1 MNDFALARVLHV
13 LAVVLWIGG
22 VAMVTTVLLPAVAR
36 MKTGRERIEFFE
48 RVEQRFAWQARGTT
62 LVTGVSGFYM
72 VHILNAWGRFAQ
84 PDYWWMHAMV
94 LVWVVF
100 TLMLF
105 VLEPLV
111 LHRYFLARAGGDADG
126 TFAIIQRLHW
136 GLLTIS
142 LLTVAGAVA
151 GSHGWLLFWAETM
164 DYSLLRKIHVA
175 CVLLSISLFA
185 VRGAWMMAGTLGEK
199 GRWVRM
205 CLTSSTRLS
214 SRARWRWR

>member
-1 MNDFALARVLHV
+1 VNDFALARVLHV

-48 RVEQRFAWQARGTT
+48 RVERRFAWQARGTT

-72 VHILNAWGRFAQ
+72 VHVLNAWGRFAQ

-111 LHRYFLARAGGDADG
+111 LHRYFLARATRDADG
-126 TFAIIQRLHW
+126 TFATIRRLHW

-142 LLTVAGAVA
+142 LITVAGAVA
-151 GSHGWLLFWAETM
+151 GSHGWLWF
-164 DYSLLRKIHVA
+164 
-175 CVLLSISLFA
+175 
-185 VRGAWMMAGTLGEK
+185 
-199 GRWVRM
+199 
-205 CLTSSTRLS
+205 
-214 SRARWRWR
+214 